1 MPSCVAGG
9 GGLKT
14 DEDYERCARILV
26 QIDAKYVQDE
36 FRVFF
41 EESDSTKR
49 SQSQQLKDL
58 LRSRAD
64 DYLSAVRSDR
74 SLIEAVEA
82 QRA

>member
-14 DEDYERCARILV
+14 DEDYERCARIRV
-26 QIDAKYVQDE
+26 QIDAQYVQDE
-36 FRVFF
+36 WRVFF

-58 LRSRAD
+58 LRF
-64 DYLSAVRSDR
+64 AVTTT
-74 SLIEAVEA
+74 
-82 QRA
+82 